1 MQYILVND
9 VSELETASFYWS
21 FVVFV
26 MTILLNMVLA
36 IVFNVY
42 DSQLEIMAE
51 AKKKEIGIDKKND

>member
-1 MQYILVND
+1 MND